1 MLMGGVKM
9 NLSHQAEINN
19 QVLEAIIS
27 VIVAADTYSVPE
39 IAKALVK
46 AIARKQI
53 PHVDI
58 KY

>member
-1 MLMGGVKM
+1 M

-19 QVLEAIIS
+19 QVLEAIIA
-27 VIVAADTYSVPE
+27 VIVAADSYSVPE
-39 IAKALVK
+39 IAKELVK